1 MSNDNADRAKKTID
15 VLMKVM
21 EAMSENSK
29 LQQENFAKEIK
40 FLKVQSHL
48 QITFLENW
56 LKQHHGESQE
66 SIQKAFDD
74 WFDELSDE
82 EFDRLDD
89 EAVLDSEEDETDS
102 DSDEIQIKNVAEPQE
117 TQKLWSMDEILNE
130 LNTPKKDD

>member
-66 SIQKAFDD
+66 SIQKAYDD

-89 EAVLDSEEDETDS
+89 EAVLDSEEDETY
-102 DSDEIQIKNVAEPQE
+102 SDEIQIKNVAEPQE

>member
-1 MSNDNADRAKKTID
+1 MSNDNADRTKKTID
-15 VLMKVM
+15 MLMKVM

-29 LQQENFAKEIK
+29 LQQEKFAKEIR

-74 WFDELSDE
+74 WFEELSDE
-82 EFDRLDD
+82 EFDILDD
-89 EAVLDSEEDETDS
+89 EAVLDSEEDETY
-102 DSDEIQIKNVAEPQE
+102 SDEIEIKNVAEPQE

-130 LNTPKKDD
+130 LNTPKSDD

>member
-29 LQQENFAKEIK
+29 LQQENFTKEIK

-89 EAVLDSEEDETDS
+89 EAVLDSEEDETY
-102 DSDEIQIKNVAEPQE
+102 SDEIQIKNVAEPQE

>member
-66 SIQKAFDD
+66 SIQKACDD

-89 EAVLDSEEDETDS
+89 EAVLDSEEDETY
-102 DSDEIQIKNVAEPQE
+102 SDEIKIKNVAEPQE

>member
-1 MSNDNADRAKKTID
+1 MSNDNADRTKKTID
-15 VLMKVM
+15 MLMKVM

-74 WFDELSDE
+74 WFEELSDE
-82 EFDRLDD
+82 EFDILDD

-102 DSDEIQIKNVAEPQE
+102 DEIEIKNVSEPQE

>member
-89 EAVLDSEEDETDS
+89 EAVLDSEEDETY
-102 DSDEIQIKNVAEPQE
+102 SDEIQIKNVAEPQE
-117 TQKLWSMDEILNE
+117 TQRLWSMDEILNE

>member
-89 EAVLDSEEDETDS
+89 EAVLDSEEDETY
-102 DSDEIQIKNVAEPQE
+102 SDEIKIKNVAEPQE

>member
-66 SIQKAFDD
+66 SIQKAYDD

-89 EAVLDSEEDETDS
+89 EAVLDSEEDETY
-102 DSDEIQIKNVAEPQE
+102 SDEIKIKNVAEPQE

>member
-15 VLMKVM
+15 MLMKVM

-29 LQQENFAKEIK
+29 LQQEKFAKEIK

-74 WFDELSDE
+74 WFEELSDE
-82 EFDRLDD
+82 EFDILDD
-89 EAVLDSEEDETDS
+89 EAVLDSEEDETY
-102 DSDEIQIKNVAEPQE
+102 SDEIEIKNVAEPQE

>member
-89 EAVLDSEEDETDS
+89 EAVLDSEEDETY
-102 DSDEIQIKNVAEPQE
+102 SDEIQIKNVAEPQE